1 MFNRIERNEGLHN
14 LCSSPNIIT
23 GIKHDDMVGTCSHI
37 RTDEI
42 WVTKANMA
50 V

>member
-1 MFNRIERNEGLHN
+1 MFNRIEGNENLHN

-23 GIKHDDMVGTCSHI
+23 VIKYNDMAGTCSHI

-42 WVTKANMA
+42 WVTKANME